1 MTHFTNIK
9 KDMQLS
15 LASWVQALALLFQE
29 AYAYEEREALLQAR
43 KVMQRLYGL
52 SKEAYP
58 LFLRKKIIDFPLP
71 SLAFLSEQEA
81 VKEKEDF
88 YTFFIEEVKK
98 KRPWAHLLG
107 ESDFRSLWFYTNE
120 STLVPRVDSEILVDK
135 AKEFLERTFSFQKEV
150 NVLELCT
157 GTGALGFSLFLEL
170 AEIQGKEKLEK
181 KLHLTMTDCS
191 EEVLLLA
198 KRNQER
204 YKIASARLL
213 KSDVFEQIP
222 VQKYDCI
229 FLNPPYIKLDE
240 KKFMPE
246 SVLLYE
252 PSLALFS
259 GEKGLDFFERFFEK
273 LSLYVKEG
281 TAVFMEIGFQ
291 QAEDVK
297 KLVKHFV
304 PQVKKTEVF
313 KDFSGQERVLALIF

>member
-1 MTHFTNIK
+1 MTEMKEIKNIL
-9 KDMQLS
+9 DLS
-15 LASWVQALALLFQE
+15 LSLWVKYLAFLFQE

-43 KVMQRLYGL
+43 KVMQKMYGI
-52 SKEAYP
+52 SKEEYP
-58 LFLRKKIIDFPLP
+58 LFLRKKINEFPLP
-71 SLAFLSEQEA
+71 RLAFFEKTRA
-81 VKEKEDF
+81 VEDKENF
-88 YTFFIEEVKK
+88 YKLFVQEVKK
-98 KRPWAHLLG
+98 KRPWAYLLG
-107 ESDFRSLWFYTNE
+107 ESDFRSFWFYTNE
-120 STLVPRVDSEILVDK
+120 STLIPRVDSEVLVDK
-135 AKEFLERTFSFQKEV
+135 AKEFLESIFSLQNEV

-170 AEIQGKEKLEK
+170 TEMYGKENLEK
-181 KLHLTMTDCS
+181 KMKLTMTDCS

-204 YKIASARLL
+204 YALESTKLL

-229 FLNPPYIKLDE
+229 FLNPPYIKLNE

-281 TAVFMEIGFQ
+281 SVVYMEIGFQ
-291 QAEDVK
+291 QAEEVK
-297 KLVKHFV
+297 ELVQKFV
-304 PQVKKTEVF
+304 PHVKKTEVF
-313 KDFSGQERVLALIF
+313 QDFSGQERVLALMF